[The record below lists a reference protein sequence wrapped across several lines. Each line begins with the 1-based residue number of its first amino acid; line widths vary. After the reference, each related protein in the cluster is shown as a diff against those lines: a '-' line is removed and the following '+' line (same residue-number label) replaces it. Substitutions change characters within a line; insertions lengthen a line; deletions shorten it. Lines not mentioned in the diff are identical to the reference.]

1 MKIRKEKELGDE
13 KWWEDII
20 MREEYGRKRLPVFR
34 MKKQLEEYKMICGC
48 I

>member
-1 MKIRKEKELGDE
+1 MKIRKEQKLRDE

-20 MREEYGRKRLPVFR
+20 RREGYGRKRLPVFG
-34 MKKQLEEYKMICGC
+34 MKKQLQEYKMICGC

>member
-20 MREEYGRKRLPVFR
+20 RREGQGRKLLPVFG
-34 MKKQLEEYKMICGC
+34 MKKQLQECKMICGC